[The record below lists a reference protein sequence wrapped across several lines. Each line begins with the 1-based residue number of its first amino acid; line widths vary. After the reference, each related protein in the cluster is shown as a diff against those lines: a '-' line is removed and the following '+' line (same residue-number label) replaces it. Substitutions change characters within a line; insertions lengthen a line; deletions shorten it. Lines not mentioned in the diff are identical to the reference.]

1 MEEKMN
7 KYPILN
13 ERVYL
18 CSPSINV
25 CFRVIID
32 ELFDKSIIE
41 EALKNVCLRNPLL
54 KCSVEIDNDNNAWL
68 VQKDGSVNIEYYKFN
83 EMDWQTWY
91 KMTDNIP
98 FDLSKEPLIK
108 FCIIIG
114 EHTEIII
121 LGHHIIGDGIG
132 YLNLVKD
139 ILLALD
145 NRIDITPQIPPFKP
159 ADKEFKK
166 TVPLGILIKMFAKKL
181 NKKWRKSR
189 VRFSEND
196 YLELFKRYR
205 AKYSPSLYMALIE
218 GDGVQTI
225 LKKAKSN
232 CLTVNEIIASA
243 FSISVMETLNYRK
256 TCLGLAAN
264 IRNELVS
271 EPNSCM
277 GNYVTGISAKI
288 HYNPSSGFIVNAKR
302 IAGTMKKKLEN
313 MKSRHLLV
321 HFLNEFDKDL
331 IESLV
336 FAAYGNFD
344 HPVSKKLAEAIGER
358 TEDKNIGISNLG
370 RHDFCSYENFKVINI
385 QFIGPAFPANLLKV
399 DVVTV
404 DSKMNLCFRYNE
416 GEINENVVKAICERT
431 IEYLT

>member
-1 MEEKMN
+1 VVIDKLFN
-7 KYPILN
+7 KT
-13 ERVYL
+13 
-18 CSPSINV
+18 
-25 CFRVIID
+25 
-32 ELFDKSIIE
+32 IIE

-68 VQKDGSVNIEYYKFN
+68 VQKDGSINIEYYKSN

-98 FDLSKEPLIK
+98 FDLLEKPLIK
-108 FCIIIG
+108 FCIITG

-145 NRIDITPQIPPFKP
+145 NRIDITPQIPPFKS

-166 TVPLGILIKMFAKKL
+166 TVPLSILIKIFAKKL
-181 NKKWRKSR
+181 NKKWRKNC

-196 YLELFKRYR
+196 YLELFRRYR
-205 AKYSPSLYMALIE
+205 AKYSPSLYTALIE
-218 GDGVQTI
+218 GDGIKKI
-225 LKKAKSN
+225 LEKAKSN

-243 FSISVMETLNYRK
+243 FSISVMETLNCRK
-256 TCLGLAAN
+256 ICLGLAAN

-271 EPNSCM
+271 EPNNCM

-288 HYNPSSGFIVNAKR
+288 HYNPSNGFILNAKKM
-302 IAGTMKKKLEN
+302 AGTMKKKLRN
-313 MKSRHLLV
+313 VKSRHLLV

-336 FAAYGNFD
+336 FAAYGDFD
-344 HPVSKKLAEAIGER
+344 HPVSKKLAKSIGER

-370 RHDFCSYENFKVINI
+370 RHDFCDYESFQMINI

-399 DVVTV
+399 DVITIG
-404 DSKMNLCFRYNE
+404 SKMNLCFRYNAE
-416 GEINENVVKAICERT
+416 EINESVVKIICEKT
-431 IEYLT
+431 IEFLT